1 MKKTNEIIYTK
12 LGNDY
17 IAIRDD
23 IIIIIISWTLQAS
36 SLAA

>member
-1 MKKTNEIIYTK
+1 MKKTNEIICTK

-23 IIIIIISWTLQAS
+23 IIIIIIS
-36 SLAA
+36 